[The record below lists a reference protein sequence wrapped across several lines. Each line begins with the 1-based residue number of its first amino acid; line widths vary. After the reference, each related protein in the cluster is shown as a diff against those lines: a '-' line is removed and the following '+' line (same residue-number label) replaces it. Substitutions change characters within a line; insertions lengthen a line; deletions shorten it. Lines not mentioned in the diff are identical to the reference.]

1 MEISWNYL
9 LIHGKILHCRIF
21 KTKNVEM
28 HKKLQIKKNKL
39 GNPIVYNSDVTEK
52 FSLLLE
58 CLKFFT
64 SRHVCRVNI
73 SVVNTKLHYIH
84 FIIIICVIIL

>member
-1 MEISWNYL
+1 M
-9 LIHGKILHCRIF
+9 GKYCIAEYS
-21 KTKNVEM
+21 KQKNVEM
-28 HKKLQIKKNKL
+28 HKKFHIKKNKL
-39 GNPIVYNSDVTEK
+39 GTPIVYNSDVTEK